1 MPYSMP
7 CFSSVDSAGRR
18 TSVGIS
24 EGSGE
29 GMEAIGINVTGL
41 ITQLVSFGILFGI
54 LAFLLYKPVIRM
66 LDERSDRIRESLEA
80 SERAQA
86 EAASSREETQ
96 RQLDEA
102 RVEGQQLI
110 AQAREVA
117 DRFRE
122 EELAKARE
130 DIAAE
135 RTRAE
140 ANIQRERDAA
150 IEDLRREFSGL
161 AIVAAE
167 RVIRRSLDESD
178 HNELIQQVLEEGAQ
192 TNGRS

>member
-1 MPYSMP
+1 
-7 CFSSVDSAGRR
+7 
-18 TSVGIS
+18 
-24 EGSGE
+24 
-29 GMEAIGINVTGL
+29 MEAIGINVPGL
-41 ITQLVSFGILFGI
+41 ITQLVSFGALFLG
-54 LAFLLYKPVIRM
+54 LWLLLYKPIVRM
-66 LDERSDRIRESLEA
+66 LDERSERIRESLEA

-86 EAASSREETQ
+86 EAASSREEMQ
-96 RQLDEA
+96 QQLVSA
-102 RVEGQQLI
+102 RTEGQQLI

-135 RTRAE
+135 RSRAE

-161 AIVAAE
+161 AIAAAE
-167 RVIRRSLDESD
+167 RVIRRSLDDSD
-178 HNELIQQVLEEGAQ
+178 HNELIEQVLEEGAQ
-192 TNGRS
+192 ANRRN